1 MDYNKSMKSKVF
13 LSSLKNFSVALGII
27 LIWRGL
33 WYVLDW
39 VDAAWFMNN
48 HLYTALGGIALGI
61 LILYLPDKDLKELGR
76 L

>member
-1 MDYNKSMKSKVF
+1 MKRRK
-13 LSSLKNFSVALGII
+13 LKLALQNFSVALGIL

-39 VDAAWFMNN
+39 VDAMFFVNN
-48 HLYTALGGIALGI
+48 HIYTAIFGIALGI
-61 LILYLPDKDLKELGR
+61 FILYLPDKDLKELGK

>member
-1 MDYNKSMKSKVF
+1 MKFKNFIVAF
-13 LSSLKNFSVALGII
+13 KNFSIALGIL

-39 VDAAWFMNN
+39 VDLTLFLDN
-48 HLYTALGGIALGI
+48 HMYTAVAGIIIGTI
-61 LILYLPDKDLKELGR
+61 ILYLPDKDLKELGK

>member
-1 MDYNKSMKSKVF
+1 MKSKTLLASF
-13 LSSLKNFSVALGII
+13 KNFSVALAII

-39 VDAAWFMNN
+39 VDARWFVDN
-48 HLYTALGGIALGI
+48 HIYTALGGIVLGI
-61 LILYLPDKDLKELGR
+61 LILYLPDKDLKELGK

>member
-1 MDYNKSMKSKVF
+1 MKSKKIP
-13 LSSLKNFSVALGII
+13 SLLENFSVALGII

-39 VDAAWFMNN
+39 VDALWFMNN
-48 HLYTALGGIALGI
+48 HLYTALGGIVIGT
-61 LILYLPDKDLKELGR
+61 LILYLPDRDLKELGK

>member
-1 MDYNKSMKSKVF
+1 MKFKI
-13 LSSLKNFSVALGII
+13 LKTSLQNFSVALGIL

-39 VDAAWFMNN
+39 IDTLFLSGN
-48 HLYTALGGIALGI
+48 HIYSAVIGIVLGI
-61 LILYLPDKDLKELGR
+61 FILYLPDKDLKELGK

>member
-1 MDYNKSMKSKVF
+1 MKFKI
-13 LSSLKNFSVALGII
+13 LKTSLQNFSVALGIL

-39 VDAAWFMNN
+39 VDALFLSGN
-48 HLYTALGGIALGI
+48 HIYSAVIGIVLGI
-61 LILYLPDKDLKELGR
+61 FILYLPDKDLKELGK